1 MIEYGFVKELDTDF
15 ESALEAV
22 KNSLREE
29 GFNILAA
36 IDVRE
41 KLQEKLG
48 VDFHKYMILGAC
60 DPVSAHKALMA
71 EEDIGLMLPYNV
83 IVYESDGKSTVAA
96 IRPTVAME
104 MIDNPDLRRIA
115 KDVERRLK
123 HVIDSLQPAEA
134 LT

>member
-1 MIEYGFVKELDTDF
+1 MIEYGFVKELDMDF
-15 ESALEAV
+15 ESAMEAV

-29 GFNILAA
+29 GFNILTA

-48 VDFHKYMILGAC
+48 VDFQKYVILGAC
-60 DPVSAHKALMA
+60 DATSAHKALMV
-71 EEDIGLMLPYNV
+71 EENIGLMLPCNV
-83 IVYESDGKSTVAA
+83 VVHESDGKTVVAA
-96 IRPTVAME
+96 IRPTVAMQ
-104 MIDNPDLRRIA
+104 MIDNLDLRRIA

-123 HVIDSLQPAEA
+123 HVIDSLQPVEA

>member
-15 ESALEAV
+15 ESALETV

-29 GFNILAA
+29 GFNILTA

-41 KLQEKLG
+41 KFQEKLG
-48 VDFHKYMILGAC
+48 IDFHKYIILGAC
-60 DPVSAHKALMA
+60 DAASAHKALMV
-71 EEDIGLMLPYNV
+71 EEDIGLMLPCNV
-83 IVYESDGKSTVAA
+83 VVYETDGKARVAV
-96 IRPTVAME
+96 IRPTVAMQ